1 NLIIDHYRKNKDRET
16 VSLDGDNEI
25 EVIDEKQSAV
35 KSMELKTD
43 LLVLETKLPELKDEY
58 REVIILRFVNEL
70 SIKEIAEIT
79 GLKETVIKNRLY
91 RGRKALKEILLN
103 EGFTW

>member
-1 NLIIDHYRKNKDRET
+1 MYKRQVQDAVNQLQ
-16 VSLDGDNEI
+16 DG
-25 EVIDEKQSAV
+25 
-35 KSMELKTD
+35 
-43 LLVLETKLPELKDEY
+43 Y
-58 REVIILRFVNEL
+58 RELVIMFHLEGY